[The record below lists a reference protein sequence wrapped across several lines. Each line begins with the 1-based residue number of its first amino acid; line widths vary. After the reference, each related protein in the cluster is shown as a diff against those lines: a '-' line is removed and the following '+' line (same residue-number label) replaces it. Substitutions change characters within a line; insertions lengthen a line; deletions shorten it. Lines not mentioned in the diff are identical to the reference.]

1 MKSKRINLIASERS
15 KTRGSRTNL
24 ARPRD
29 ARVLF
34 FFFRFFSFLFFF
46 FNEGEPCCEHGF
58 VVDAPEIF
66 KTRNGPWRV
75 VVGTGTREKKRKE
88 KKVKRKKERKR
99 YALFQRGT
107 RTPLFRGVSPIRTR
121 STTSNC
127 ERGILSL
134 DASRSSLSFPTRA
147 VLASRRMMIVV
158 AQEGESHPAAAVSSK
173 LFRGCST
180 TGGPS
185 IGTITDRPTTFVLI
199 LAGVCVC
206 VRACGAPKENR
217 ERERGD
223 ERRMT
228 RAEG

>member
-1 MKSKRINLIASERS
+1 M
-15 KTRGSRTNL
+15 
-24 ARPRD
+24 
-29 ARVLF
+29 
-34 FFFRFFSFLFFF
+34 
-46 FNEGEPCCEHGF
+46 
-58 VVDAPEIF
+58 
-66 KTRNGPWRV
+66 
-75 VVGTGTREKKRKE
+75 GTGTREKKRKE

-199 LAGVCVC
+199 LAGVCVRAC
-206 VRACGAPKENR
+206 VRGTERESGAR
-217 ERERGD
+217 ERRREENDACRGLKRES
-223 ERRMT
+223 ERRG
-228 RAEG
+228 RGRKRLNEERVNLDVEHHSDD